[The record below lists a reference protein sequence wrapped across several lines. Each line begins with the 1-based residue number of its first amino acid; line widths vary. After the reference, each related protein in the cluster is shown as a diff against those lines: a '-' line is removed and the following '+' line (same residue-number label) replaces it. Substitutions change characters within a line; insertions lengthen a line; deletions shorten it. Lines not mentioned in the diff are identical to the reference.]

1 MKYGPS
7 FYILGLI
14 SIAWCVPALS
24 TADEAFV
31 VLEYNS
37 YAGSEGAMG
46 DGYLVQPGDTLARIV
61 ARHYG
66 RVADPQE
73 LFQQIVAQNPRAFV
87 GGDPNRLLSGVVL
100 NLSGSDSVSGNSR
113 DEIYFF

>member
-1 MKYGPS
+1 MKYGPTV
-7 FYILGLI
+7 YILGLI
-14 SIAWCVPALS
+14 STTWCVPALS

-37 YAGSEGAMG
+37 YAGSEGAIG
-46 DGYLVQPGDTLARIV
+46 DRYLVQTGDTLAGIV
-61 ARHYG
+61 ARYYG
-66 RVADPQE
+66 RVTDPQE
-73 LFQQIVAQNPRAFV
+73 LFMQIVAQNPRAFV

-100 NLSGSDSVSGNSR
+100 NLSGSGSELGNSR

>member
-1 MKYGPS
+1 MKYSPS

-14 SIAWCVPALS
+14 STTWCVPALS
-24 TADEAFV
+24 TAEEAFV

-66 RVADPQE
+66 RVADPHE
-73 LFQQIVAQNPRAFV
+73 LFMQIVAQNPRAFV
-87 GGDPNRLLSGVVL
+87 GGDPNRLLSGVLL
-100 NLSGSDSVSGNSR
+100 NLTGPGSTSGNSQ

>member
-14 SIAWCVPALS
+14 SIAWCVPSLS

-31 VLEYNS
+31 VLQYNS
-37 YAGSEGAMG
+37 YAGSEGTMG
-46 DGYLVQPGDTLARIV
+46 NGYLVQSGDTLARIV

-73 LFQQIVAQNPRAFV
+73 IFMQIVAQNPRAFV
-87 GGDPNRLLSGVVL
+87 GGDPNRLLSGVLL
-100 NLSGSDSVSGNSR
+100 NLTGPGSTSGNSQ

>member
-1 MKYGPS
+1 MKYVPS
-7 FYILGLI
+7 LCMVPLI
-14 SIAWCVPALS
+14 STALCVPALS

-31 VLEYNS
+31 VLEYN
-37 YAGSEGAMG
+37 ADARSERVMD

-66 RVADPQE
+66 PVADPKKI
-73 LFQQIVAQNPRAFV
+73 FMQIVAQNPRAFV
-87 GGDPNRLLSGVVL
+87 GGDPNRLLSGVLL
-100 NLSGSDSVSGNSR
+100 NLSWSGSASGNSR

>member
-1 MKYGPS
+1 MKYGPT

-14 SIAWCVPALS
+14 STTWCVPALS

-31 VLEYNS
+31 VLEYNA
-37 YAGSEGAMG
+37 YAVSEVAMG

-61 ARHYG
+61 SRHYG

-73 LFQQIVAQNPRAFV
+73 LFMQIVAHNPRAFV

-100 NLSGSDSVSGNSR
+100 NLSGPGSTSGNSR

>member
-14 SIAWCVPALS
+14 STAWCVPAIS

-31 VLEYNS
+31 VLEFNS
-37 YAGSEGAMG
+37 YAGSEVEMG

-61 ARHYG
+61 SRHYG
-66 RVADPQE
+66 RVADPKE
-73 LFQQIVAQNPRAFV
+73 LFMQIVAQNPRAFV

-100 NLSGSDSVSGNSR
+100 NLSGLGSTSGNSR